1 MTDVQR
7 LGYINAL
14 KSIEHQ
20 GSLIDHLFILR
31 TICNHPKIL
40 QKVTGLGEKK
50 EKNRWLIYF

>member
-20 GSLIDHLFILR
+20 GSIIDHLFILR

>member
-20 GSLIDHLFILR
+20 GSIIDHLFILR

-40 QKVTGLGEKK
+40 QKVTGLGERKK
-50 EKNRWLIYF
+50 KKTDG